1 MIKKIRQ
8 TELDKKYLS
17 LNKYIATP
25 MSIDFTKIVVDKPW
39 GHEYLMHSTPEIE
52 LWNLFIRHQ
61 RSTSMH
67 CHPNKKTALLVIKG
81 RTIFSTLNESWEL
94 QPYDSVIID
103 SGVFHSS
110 ESISK
115 DGARVLEFE
124 TPPMKHDL
132 VRLQDKYGRANTT
145 YENDK
150 RMRPDA
156 QYETQYA
163 RFFGKESEIIHDAH
177 NNKMYIKRVM
187 SKNDIMN
194 IQNPDTT
201 LAVLLGGSIKSE
213 IGEPLYLP
221 PNVLTIEELQ
231 DLDCVFD
238 NLSVFIIEGRK

>member
-8 TELDKKYLS
+8 TDLDKKYLS
-17 LNKYIATP
+17 LNKYTATP
-25 MSIDFTKIVVDKPW
+25 ISVDFTKVVVDKPW

-67 CHPNKKTALLVIKG
+67 CHPNKRTSLVVIKG

-103 SGVFHSS
+103 KGIFHST

-132 VRLQDKYGRANTT
+132 VRLQDKYGRANTA
-145 YENDK
+145 YENEK
-150 RMRPDA
+150 RMTPNA
-156 QYETQYA
+156 QYA
-163 RFFGKESEIIHDAH
+163 RFFGKEKEVIYDTH
-177 NNKMYIKRVM
+177 NNRMYIKKI
-187 SKNDIMN
+187 SEKKDIAN
-194 IQNPDTT
+194 LPNPDTT
-201 LAVLLGGSIKSE
+201 LAVLLGGAIKSDM
-213 IGEPLYLP
+213 GEHLYSAT
-221 PNVLTIEELQ
+221 NVLTIEELQ
-231 DLDCVFD
+231 DIDCVFH
-238 NLSVFIIEGRK
+238 NLSALIIERRA

>member
-8 TELDKKYLS
+8 TDLDKKYLS
-17 LNKYIATP
+17 LNKYVATP
-25 MSIDFTKIVVDKPW
+25 MSIDFRKVVVDKPW

-67 CHPNKKTALLVIKG
+67 CHPNKKTALLVIRG

-103 SGVFHSS
+103 SGVFHST

-132 VRLQDKYGRANTT
+132 VRLQDKYGRANTS
-145 YENDK
+145 YESEK
-150 RMRPDA
+150 RMVLNN
-156 QYETQYA
+156 QYA
-163 RFFGKESEIIHDAH
+163 RFFGKENDIIHDAH
-177 NNKMYIKRVM
+177 NNKMYIKNI
-187 SKNDIMN
+187 KDKKDIIN

-201 LAVLLGGSIKSE
+201 LAVLLGGSIRSE
-213 IGEPLYLP
+213 MGESLYSP
-221 PNVLTIEELQ
+221 PNVLTVEELQ
-231 DLDCVFD
+231 DLDCMFD